1 MAAET
6 QAKGD
11 VDQRLVL
18 LFNYYRD
25 AELRGAN
32 LLFRLMSHLEDA
44 DSQVKLSLHFAE
56 ETHHAWLWTK
66 RIADLGGAPGKVA
79 DGYQTRIGLRV
90 IPRNLIDILALTV
103 VVEERSFQRYT
114 EHAARADVDPETRKV
129 LEQVSHD
136 EKWHISWIRAKLEEL
151 AKQTEGG
158 IDKMNEAMARYREID
173 AQVYAELQQK
183 EREVFGAAPAAT
195 HPLTVG

>member
-1 MAAET
+1 MSNASKAR
-6 QAKGD
+6 AD

-32 LLFRLMSHLEDA
+32 LLYRLMSHLDDA
-44 DSQVKLSLHFAE
+44 DSQVTLSLHFAE
-56 ETHHAWLWTK
+56 ETNHAWLWTK
-66 RIADLGGAPGKVA
+66 RISDIGGVPAKVG

-114 EHAARADVDPETRKV
+114 EHAARTDVDAETRKV
-129 LEQVSHD
+129 LEQVSTD
-136 EKWHISWIRAKLEEL
+136 EKWHISWIRAKLEDL

-158 IDKMNEAMARYREID
+158 IDKMNEALERYRAID
-173 AQVYAELQQK
+173 AEVYAELQKK
-183 EREVFGAAPAAT
+183 EREVFASPPGLDAT
-195 HPLTVG
+195 A

>member
-1 MAAET
+1 MSNASKART
-6 QAKGD
+6 D

-32 LLFRLMSHLEDA
+32 LLYRLMSHLDDA

-56 ETHHAWLWTK
+56 ETNHAWLWTK
-66 RIADLGGAPGKVA
+66 RIADIGGVPAKVG

-114 EHAARADVDPETRKV
+114 EHAARTDVDPETRKV
-129 LEQVSHD
+129 LEQVSTD
-136 EKWHISWIRAKLEEL
+136 EKWHISWIRAKLEDL

-158 IDKMNEAMARYREID
+158 IDKMNEALERYRAID
-173 AQVYAELQQK
+173 AEVYAELQKK
-183 EREVFGAAPAAT
+183 EREVFASPTGLDAT
-195 HPLTVG
+195 A